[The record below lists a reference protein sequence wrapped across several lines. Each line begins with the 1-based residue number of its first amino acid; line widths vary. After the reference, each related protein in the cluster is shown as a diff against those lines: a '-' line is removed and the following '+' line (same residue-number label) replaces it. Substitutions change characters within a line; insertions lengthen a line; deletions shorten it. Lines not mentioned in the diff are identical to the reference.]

1 MDEMD
6 AVHHF
11 YTEHAVKY
19 GVEEAIL
26 LYDIIYWIAHNAANG
41 KHFHDGRYWTYN
53 SAAGFG
59 NLHPYWRDD
68 KSGRTDKIQRLL
80 NSLIK
85 QGAIVRGNYNATAYD
100 RTSWYALSDELADSI
115 LQFTEIHYAKTR
127 NGICENGEP
136 IPNNKTDN
144 KPNILTSSKEAQDA
158 SLFAD
163 APLVADAT
171 QPVKKERFSFRDK
184 LVAEGITPENA
195 DRFMANRK
203 ARHHKNTEAAF
214 NRLLGSLEQVCNAR
228 GVTYNEAIEFAGKKG
243 WGAIEPG
250 WNLEGLTAKTKR
262 SGKLI
267 SLDEYIRRE
276 TQR

>member
-59 NLHPYWRDD
+59 NLHPYWRDE
-68 KSGRTDKIQRLL
+68 KNGRTDKIQRLL

-85 QGAIVRGNYNATAYD
+85 QGAIVRGNYNVTAYD
-100 RTSWYALSDELADSI
+100 RTSWYALSDELAESI
-115 LQFTEIHYAKTR
+115 LQFSEIHYAKTR

-136 IPNNKTDN
+136 IPDNKTNNKTNN
-144 KPNILTSSKEAQDA
+144 KPATATGV
-158 SLFAD
+158 AD
-163 APLVADAT
+163 APQ
-171 QPVKKERFSFRDK
+171 QPIKKFSYRDK
-184 LVAEGITPENA
+184 LIAAGVTAENA
-195 DRFMANRK
+195 DRLLANRK
-203 ARHHKNTEAAF
+203 ANNLKNTEAAY
-214 NRLLGSLEQVCNAR
+214 NKLMGALEQVCNGR
-228 GVTYNEAIEFAGKKG
+228 GVTYDEAIEYAGKKG
-243 WGAIEPG
+243 WGFIDPS
-250 WNLEGLTAKTKR
+250 WNLEGLKARRTHAASITSIGDIIKR
-262 SGKLI
+262 DLSHYA
-267 SLDEYIRRE
+267 D
-276 TQR
+276 